1 MTNPRHAHANGV
13 NKPNNN
19 YEVSSPN
26 KNLNGRGNPRANRAG
41 GAVNAPQSAQGHARK
56 VGQQQSSKVANS
68 SSPKRAKTPAVASA
82 RQTAARSND
91 ARPNASGK
99 VGASG
104 AHISNGKHNPRNKSA
119 NITPSAQKSR
129 GQEQVRQAKNATS
142 RSQAPA
148 KNQAKPRNSGQTR
161 QQSYSKNNSQTRS
174 QSQTGNQARSTQRS
188 VVAGAGVQSLKS
200 KVPSVTTAQEPVNKD
215 NMGKTV
221 PKVSNHA
228 APVNPAYSQPNAW
241 GQQAQVAHK
250 DHRVRNIVL
259 IVLAVFI
266 ALTAVMG
273 VLAYM
278 QVGTLKTEA
287 SNITKNLKTVSSA
300 MKKGEFDQGATAM
313 RSVSS
318 SVDSVKSSLDSPGIV
333 YFSFFPVIG
342 HDINNAKTIVNNAQ
356 TILSTCAVPACEGL
370 ESAGSGGFI
379 TKDKTIN
386 YSAINAVLD
395 PIKKNSATVS
405 QAVENIQQSCNFS
418 IPQIGSKIGDIDDK
432 LEDVQNVVNVVEQ
445 YSDQIMSMIGA
456 NGNRKYLLVAQNTTE
471 MRSTGGFPGSAG
483 LVSFENGKIVMGEFA
498 SGKQYIEGDRPESCP
513 PTELDNA
520 IYPLGIEYTM
530 DTGYD
535 AHFPNS
541 GKIWLDT
548 YANKHGETLNG
559 VISVS
564 PSMVQDVLKIVGEV
578 KMDDGTVLNGD
589 NATRVLQHD
598 LYWKYLSGKT
608 STADNDAADAAFANA
623 AEKSFE
629 KLFSGLNSST
639 MIKLLKTL
647 PDSVEKREFMLYMG
661 DSNEQATIDKL
672 GCSAS
677 LSSETS
683 SKKLGFFCGV
693 RSSCKLGWWLDES
706 FDVQKSGTN
715 TFRVT
720 ATMTST
726 LTQEELDVGGNYIMG
741 YPAHGTVGDLLPG
754 VYIFAP
760 KDSKIT
766 NLAVNNEGK
775 GTEYSQ
781 ENRQLFYLGQVSL
794 MPQVSATITFDVEV
808 PAGFGDTLEVETNPM
823 LTEYR

>member
-1 MTNPRHAHANGV
+1 MANPRHAQTNGA
-13 NKPNNN
+13 NKPNNQRS
-19 YEVSSPN
+19 VSSAN
-26 KNLNGRGNPRANRAG
+26 RGANQSANPRAKKVVDGN
-41 GAVNAPQSAQGHARK
+41 NARQSAKGHARNSR
-56 VGQQQSSKVANS
+56 QQQRVQSQSSASAQRARTS
-68 SSPKRAKTPAVASA
+68 SSEAANQGTRRPANPRSESASKASA
-82 RQTAARSND
+82 SANQNH
-91 ARPNASGK
+91 AS
-99 VGASG
+99 A
-104 AHISNGKHNPRNKSA
+104 HNPRNNSRKATSSA
-119 NITPSAQKSR
+119 K
-129 GQEQVRQAKNATS
+129 VRQQQANS
-142 RSQAPA
+142 RRTVPA
-148 KNQAKPRNSGQTR
+148 QQNQSNGHS
-161 QQSYSKNNSQTRS
+161 
-174 QSQTGNQARSTQRS
+174 QARSDAQRRS
-188 VVAGAGVQSLKS
+188 NAQTSSKAQTISQTPKQQRATSKASGAKPLNS
-200 KVPSVTTAQEPVNKD
+200 KIPSVTTAQKAVQTGSHGKKLNVASGAYQQKTPV
-215 NMGKTV
+215 T
-221 PKVSNHA
+221 
-228 APVNPAYSQPNAW
+228 PAYSVPNAW
-241 GQQAQVAHK
+241 GQPEQVVQK
-250 DHRVRNIVL
+250 NHRVRNIIL
-259 IVLAVFI
+259 IVLAVFVVV
-266 ALTAVMG
+266 TAIMG

-287 SNITKNLKTVSSA
+287 SNITKNLKTVTNS
-300 MKKGEFDQGATAM
+300 MKKGEFDQGASAM

-342 HDINNAKTIVNNAQ
+342 GDINNAKTIVSNAQ

-395 PIKKNSATVS
+395 PIRTNSATVS
-405 QAVENIQQSCNFS
+405 QAVENIQQACSFN
-418 IPQIGSKIGDIDDK
+418 IPQIANRLGDIDDK
-432 LEDVQNVVNVVEQ
+432 LEDVQTVVNVVGQ

-456 NGNRKYLLVAQNTTE
+456 NGNRKYLLVAQNTDE
-471 MRSTGGFPGSAG
+471 MRSTGGFPGSVG

-513 PTELDNA
+513 PTELDQA

-548 YANKHGETLNG
+548 YANKYGETLNG

-564 PSMVQDVLKIVGEV
+564 PSMVQDVLKVVGEV

-589 NATRVLQHD
+589 NATKVLQHD

-608 STADNDAADAAFANA
+608 SSTDNDLADAAFANA

-647 PDSVEKREFMLYMG
+647 PESVEKREFMLYMG
-661 DSNEQATIDKL
+661 DSNEQATVDKL

-677 LSSETS
+677 LSSES
-683 SKKLGFFCGV
+683 SQKKLGFFCGV
-693 RSSCKLGWWLDES
+693 RSACKLGWWLDES
-706 FDVQKSGTN
+706 FDVKKSGTN
-715 TFRVT
+715 TFHVT

-726 LTQEELDVGGNYIMG
+726 LTQEELDAGGNYIMG
-741 YPAHGTVGDLLPG
+741 YPFHGTVGDLLPG
-754 VYIFAP
+754 VYVFAP
-760 KDSKIT
+760 KDSKIS
-766 NLAVNNEGK
+766 NLTVNNEGT
-775 GTEYSQ
+775 GTEYTQ
-781 ENRQLFYLGQVSL
+781 ENRQLIYLGQVSL

-808 PAGFGDTLEVETNPM
+808 PSGFGDTLEVETNPM
-823 LTEYR
+823 LTDYR